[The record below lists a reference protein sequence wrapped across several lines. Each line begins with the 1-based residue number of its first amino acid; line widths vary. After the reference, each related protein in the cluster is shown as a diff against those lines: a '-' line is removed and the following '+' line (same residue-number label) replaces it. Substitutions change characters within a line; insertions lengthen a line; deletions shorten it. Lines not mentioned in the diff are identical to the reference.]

1 MKKQYIKPATVT
13 HTDITPPTLL
23 DSVSLEVKDN
33 KEEITD
39 PSEQLSKKH
48 FFPLWE
54 DEEN

>member
-1 MKKQYIKPATVT
+1 MKKQYIKPATVSCEN
-13 HTDITPPTLL
+13 ITPPTLL